1 MKVVFVCTGNTC
13 RSPMMAAMFR
23 DYAKKVGFDCEVDCA
38 GMTGGGSPVNP
49 KAAHSLA
56 ARGLSADDRLSRVFG
71 EGEKDAD
78 FVFTMTDAQRDE
90 LRTRHPRPFCREPL
104 PLCGRR
110 HRGPLRRH
118 AGGLRR
124 RGGHLRGRPRQS
136 ARFHTF
142 SCRIGIIQTSLGA
155 ILFGAFAQPKL
166 ANMYTIACVPPVQ
179 NHPKISCSEVRA
191 VRHSRFLAE
200 QFWGPRVKIYDFQLG

>member
-90 LRTRHPRPFCREPL
+90 LRTRHPDLFVESLSLFAGGDIADPYGGTQADYDAVADTFEGIL
-104 PLCGRR
+104 GKVHDLI
-110 HRGPLRRH
+110 LSH
-118 AGGLRR
+118 AG
-124 RGGHLRGRPRQS
+124 
-136 ARFHTF
+136 
-142 SCRIGIIQTSLGA
+142 
-155 ILFGAFAQPKL
+155 
-166 ANMYTIACVPPVQ
+166 
-179 NHPKISCSEVRA
+179 SE
-191 VRHSRFLAE
+191 
-200 QFWGPRVKIYDFQLG
+200 